1 MDWSNPR
8 AVITSRVTN
17 EVACALATR
26 VGPVTGREASRL
38 VGRSE
43 AGVRSALGALVESGL
58 VRAVPSSHA
67 VLYEINREHLAYPA
81 IALLADLRGALVG
94 ALRDAIAGW
103 SVPPDGACLFG
114 SVARGEA
121 GPDSDLDVLLVRP
134 AAVAESDPAWQAQV
148 DDLHRRATGLT
159 GNYASILQVG
169 RRELP
174 RLRRERP
181 PIVAELERDAVHLAG
196 QPIAELLRGARR
208 AA

>member
-1 MDWSNPR
+1 MDWTSPR
-8 AVITSRVTN
+8 DVITSRVTN
-17 EVACALATR
+17 EVACALAAR

-43 AGVRSALGALVESGL
+43 AGVRSALGSLVESGL

-81 IALLADLRGALVG
+81 IALLADLRGALIG
-94 ALRDAIAGW
+94 ALRDEIAGW
-103 SVPPDGACLFG
+103 AIAPDGACLFG

-121 GPDSDLDVLLVRP
+121 GPDSDLDLLVVRP
-134 AAVAESDPAWQAQV
+134 AAVAESDSVWQRQV
-148 DDLHRRATGLT
+148 DDLHRRATALT
-159 GNYASILQVG
+159 GNYASVLQVG

-181 PIVAELERDAVHLAG
+181 PVVAELERDAVDLAG
-196 QPIAELLRGARR
+196 RPIAELLGGARR
-208 AA
+208 VA